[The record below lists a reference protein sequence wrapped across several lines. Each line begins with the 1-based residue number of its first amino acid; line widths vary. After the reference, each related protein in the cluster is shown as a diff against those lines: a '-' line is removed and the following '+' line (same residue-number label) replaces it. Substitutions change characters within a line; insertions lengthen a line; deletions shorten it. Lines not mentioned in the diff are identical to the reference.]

1 MGPLVDERTLARLL
15 DDVAAGT
22 TPVADAVE
30 ALRTLPYESVTD
42 AQVDH
47 HRELW
52 TGYPEAI
59 YGPGRSDVPA
69 ATTATVAWITWSAD
83 FTTTSRARS

>member
-42 AQVDH
+42 ARVDH
-47 HRELW
+47 HRELR
-52 TGYPEAI
+52 TGHPEAI
-59 YGPGRSDVPA
+59 YGPG
-69 ATTATVAWITWSAD
+69 
-83 FTTTSRARS
+83 